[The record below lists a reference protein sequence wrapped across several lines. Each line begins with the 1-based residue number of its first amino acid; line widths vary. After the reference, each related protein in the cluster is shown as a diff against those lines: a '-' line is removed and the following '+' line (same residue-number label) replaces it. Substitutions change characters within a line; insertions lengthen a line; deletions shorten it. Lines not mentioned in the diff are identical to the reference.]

1 MNERNRENFV
11 LDKAKNVGDAVASTR
26 LFNAGQNKICRLQPF
41 NVKQNKSIIIAS
53 NKITQSSLLSLP
65 NYAQTKLEND
75 NLVASNVP
83 KI

>member
-41 NVKQNKSIIIAS
+41 NVKQNKSNRCLDVEIKHFISTSIPLD
-53 NKITQSSLLSLP
+53 T
-65 NYAQTKLEND
+65 
-75 NLVASNVP
+75 P
-83 KI
+83 KYNHSYRYSDCFLQR